1 MSCRFDPGSGYMTET
16 FAGFGFF
23 CLRDLRLPP
32 SRNPAPS
39 YGRLRRSVGD
49 DGPSAGVRPTAPGT
63 KPKPRRFWLFY
74 FRGLA
79 CYLEWSAFRRAVERF
94 LLHKTFTIAIWMG
107 SRRCGRRD
115 SSTAPSAPLGMT
127 EQCTIHNYSVSV
139 TLSGGRSP
147 KSKGLNFPEHSPSRF
162 VRVYARSIV
171 EILRLRSG

>member
-1 MSCRFDPGSGYMTET
+1 MES
-16 FAGFGFF
+16 
-23 CLRDLRLPP
+23 RLPP

-39 YGRLRRSVGD
+39 CGRLRRSVGD
-49 DGPSAGVRPTAPGT
+49 DGPSADVRPTAPGT
-63 KPKPRRFWLFY
+63 KPKPSWFWLFY

-79 CYLEWSAFRRAVERF
+79 CHLEWNAFRRAVERF
-94 LLHKTFTIAIWMG
+94 LLHKTFTIAICMG

-115 SSTAPSAPLGMT
+115 SSTAAPFGMT

-147 KSKGLNFPEHSPSRF
+147 KSKGLYFPEHSPSRS
-162 VRVYARSIV
+162 VRVYARSII